1 MSLPEPEFAQLSG
14 GTPDRLLG
22 LVVGVDDPHRADVRA
37 LLEAHLR
44 FCFSSTPLCHA
55 YALDAERLA
64 HPDVTFF
71 SAREHGVVIGVGA
84 VKRIDARHA
93 ELKSMH
99 TAEAARGRGIGR
111 ALLEDLLS
119 FARGEGYQ
127 RVSLETGTME
137 GFAAA
142 RRLYERAGFVPCGP
156 FGDYTTSPDNTFMTM
171 ELA

>member
-1 MSLPEPEFAQLSG
+1 MRTS
-14 GTPDRLLG
+14 DRPLG
-22 LVVGVDDPHRADVRA
+22 LVVGVDDPYRADVRA

-44 FCFSSTPLCHA
+44 FCHSSTPLCHA

-64 HPDVTFF
+64 GPDVTFF
-71 SAREHGVVIGVGA
+71 SAQEGGAIVGVGA
-84 VKRIDARHA
+84 VKRLNAQHA

-111 ALLEDLLS
+111 ALLEDLLH
-119 FARGEGYQ
+119 FARNEGYQ

-142 RRLYERAGFVPCGP
+142 RRLYRRAGFVPCGP
-156 FGDYTTSPDNTFMTM
+156 FGGYTASPDNTFMTL
-171 ELA
+171 ELVSPD